1 MSELWIDR
9 DEFIAGQEWKW
20 EPNDSDHWA
29 FRSSDN
35 KIIQYNGDD
44 EVGTVTELGT
54 TTFTYELD
62 GETNSSLYS
71 DLCQYNI

>member
-1 MSELWIDR
+1 MSEIWIDK

-44 EVGTVTELGT
+44 EVGAVSELGT

-62 GETNSSLYS
+62 GEINSSLYS